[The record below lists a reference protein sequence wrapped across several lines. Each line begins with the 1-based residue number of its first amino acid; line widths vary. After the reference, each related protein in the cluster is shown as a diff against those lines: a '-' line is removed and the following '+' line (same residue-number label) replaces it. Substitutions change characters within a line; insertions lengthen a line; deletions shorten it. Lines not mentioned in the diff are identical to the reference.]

1 MDEKDVL
8 KRFRQKKV
16 ITIEQLVELLRSSVI
31 TARRRLKR
39 WKTYTSFN
47 NNGRYYTLPDIPDFD
62 RNGIWKYQTILFSRY
77 GNLKQTIIQL
87 VKQSKAGLSA
97 REIADIVE
105 LPSNSSFFSTL
116 HNFAGIRRERHHG
129 RYMYFSDTPVL
140 FEQQRKGLILLRSE
154 GESRLP
160 SDAEAVMILVQL
172 IKHPDISIEELS
184 DRLAQEGKKIEP
196 SAIKRFLESHDLV
209 KKIPDTKL

>member
-16 ITIEQLVELLRSSVI
+16 INIEQLVELLQSSVI
-31 TARRRLKR
+31 TARRRLKK

-129 RYMYFSDTPVL
+129 RYTYFSDTPVL
-140 FEQQRKGLILLRSE
+140 FEQQRKALILLRSE

-172 IKHPDISIEELS
+172 IKHPDISIEDLS

-196 SAIKRFLESHDLV
+196 SAIKRFLVSHDLV

>member
-154 GESRLP
+154 GKSRLP
-160 SDAEAVMILVQL
+160 SDAEALMILVQL
-172 IKHPDISIEELS
+172 IRHPDMSIEDLS

>member
-172 IKHPDISIEELS
+172 IRHPDMSIEDLS

>member
-16 ITIEQLVELLRSSVI
+16 ITIEQLVDLLQSSVI
-31 TARRRLKR
+31 TARRRLKK

-87 VKQSKAGLSA
+87 VKQSGAGLSA
-97 REIADIVE
+97 KEIAEIVE
-105 LPSNSSFFSTL
+105 LPSNSSFFSKL
-116 HNFAGIRRERHHG
+116 HNFAGIKRERHQG
-129 RYMYFSDTPVL
+129 RYIYFSDTPVL
-140 FEQQRKGLILLRSE
+140 YEKQRQAFTLYRE
-154 GESRLP
+154 GEYILP
-160 SDAEAVMILVQL
+160 SDAEAVVILVQL
-172 IKHPDISIEELS
+172 IKHPDISIEELA
-184 DRLAQEGKKIEP
+184 DRVAQEGKKIEP
-196 SAIKRFLESHDLV
+196 SVIKSFLESHELL

>member
-16 ITIEQLVELLRSSVI
+16 ITIEQLVELLQSSVI
-31 TARRRLKR
+31 TTRRRLKK

-62 RNGIWKYQTILFSRY
+62 RNGIWKYQTILFSRH

-105 LPSNSSFFSTL
+105 LKFQALEICQGLGYLLYLFAAVNKSNSNENCKYYRDYFKSF
-116 HNFAGIRRERHHG
+116 H
-129 RYMYFSDTPVL
+129 
-140 FEQQRKGLILLRSE
+140 
-154 GESRLP
+154 
-160 SDAEAVMILVQL
+160 
-172 IKHPDISIEELS
+172 
-184 DRLAQEGKKIEP
+184 
-196 SAIKRFLESHDLV
+196 SHFR
-209 KKIPDTKL
+209 

>member
-31 TARRRLKR
+31 TVRRRLKR

-97 REIADIVE
+97 REIAEIVE

-140 FEQQRKGLILLRSE
+140 FEQQRKGLVLLRSE

-172 IKHPDISIEELS
+172 IRHPDMSIEDLS